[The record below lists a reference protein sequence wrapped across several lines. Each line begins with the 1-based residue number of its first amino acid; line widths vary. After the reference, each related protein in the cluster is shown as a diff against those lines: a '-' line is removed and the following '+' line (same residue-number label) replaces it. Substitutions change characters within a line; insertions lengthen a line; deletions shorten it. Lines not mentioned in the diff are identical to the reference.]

1 MRTTLRDVALAV
13 GVSEA
18 TVSRVVNGKPG
29 VGEQTR
35 AAVLLA
41 LREAGYEGVG
51 AARLPERGLLGVIIP
66 ELDNPAFPLVAKA
79 VEARLAR
86 AGHVTVIATSTLDG
100 TSEQSY
106 VEALL
111 ARGVGGFVFV
121 SGQHAD
127 ARGER
132 GAYALLVRHG
142 VPAVFVNG
150 FMPEVDAPFLSTDDA
165 TATERAVGHL
175 AALGHERIALIVGP
189 SRYQPSHRKVI
200 GFHRGLEDRLGAAA
214 AAAHEGLVVETSY
227 TVEGGQAAMG
237 PLLEQGVT
245 GVVCGSDFI
254 ALGAVRAV
262 RARGLDVPGDVSVV
276 GFDDT
281 PLMAL
286 VDPPLTSLRQPLAA
300 LGTAAADALLAELSG
315 EGAPHR
321 GEHLFRAEL
330 IARGSTGPLRQPAAS
345 AP

>member
-1 MRTTLRDVALAV
+1 MRTTLRDIAAAA

-132 GAYALLVRHG
+132 GAYELLDRHG

-150 FMPEVDAPFLSTDDA
+150 FMPGVDAPFLSTDDA
-165 TATERAVGHL
+165 TATERAVAHL
-175 AALGHERIALIVGP
+175 CALGHERIALLVGP
-189 SRYQPSHRKVI
+189 GRYQPSHRKVA
-200 GFHRGLEDRLGAAA
+200 GYLRGLEACGGTGVAAQSRD
-214 AAAHEGLVVETSY
+214 LLVETSY
-227 TVEGGQAAMG
+227 TLEGGQAAMG

-281 PLMAL
+281 PLMSL
-286 VDPPLTSLRQPLAA
+286 VDPPLTSLRQPLGE
-300 LGTAAADALLAELSG
+300 LGTAAADALLAELAG

-330 IARGSTGPLRQPAAS
+330 IARGSTGPLRAPATP